1 MTSNYLNVIPSLLG
15 DTAIPAAGLAAHH
28 LAPVGARPYAGAAGS
43 ALMAAG
49 LAPEGDGIRTGIFTG
64 LGAMGGGMLANR
76 WGGGGAMGSVLNGAL
91 MPLGA
96 LMGRRIADASRI
108 HEGHKTS
115 ALWYSIGSRD
125 VLEKL
130 GMARNTPGLLGG
142 PPRVNADTI
151 NEEYKNLLLR
161 FGGAPGVRHHLREA
175 ALPVPQAPSQLA
187 PPAQD
192 TSAVLAAM
200 RSRLQGPQN
209 PQVASAQAAEGLARS
224 GALQQSAR
232 LKVSTSMEDRMK
244 RLLERKPDLKVKYPK
259 YAADMIQP
267 DPLAS
272 FRRGGNI
279 GQAFDT
285 NAGLG
290 NNSLGNPGMANPPTT
305 GSTGNLSNAMRWQSD
320 RTGGSAVGIPA

>member
-1 MTSNYLNVIPSLLG
+1 MTSNYFNVIPSLLG

-64 LGAMGGGMLANR
+64 LGAMGGGMLASR
-76 WGGGGAMGSVLNGAL
+76 WGGSGAVGSVLNGAL

-96 LMGRRIADASRI
+96 LMGRRIADASRV
-108 HEGHKTS
+108 HGGHKTA
-115 ALWYSIGSRD
+115 ALWYSRGALE

-142 PPRVNADTI
+142 PPRVNAGSI
-151 NEEYKNLLLR
+151 NEEYKNLLLQH
-161 FGGAPGVRHHLREA
+161 GGSPMVRHHLREA
-175 ALPVPQAPSQLA
+175 ALPVPQVAP
-187 PPAQD
+187 D
-192 TSAVLAAM
+192 TAGVLAAM
-200 RSRLQGPQN
+200 RARLQGPQN
-209 PQVASAQAAEGLARS
+209 PQVAAAQTAEAAARS
-224 GALQQSAR
+224 GQLQRSGQ
-232 LKVSTSMEDRMK
+232 LKISTSIENRMK
-244 RLLERKPDLKVKYPK
+244 RLLERKPDLKNKYPK
-259 YAADMIQP
+259 YAADMLQS

-272 FRRGGNI
+272 FRRSGNI
-279 GQAFDT
+279 SQAFDT
-285 NAGLG
+285 NAGMG

-305 GSTGNLSNAMRWQSD
+305 LSMGNLSNAMRWQSD